1 MAGNDFEASPVMRG
15 LRTRKKPGKRW
26 GGLEVDPERLRELA
40 RGMYSQAS
48 LAALLNIS
56 HDTLSR
62 RLQEPEYREAFER
75 GRSEGCAEISNLQM
89 KAARKGNPAMLI
101 WLGKQHLG
109 QRDTNVTQLAGPE
122 GGSMQIEIIRVAVQR
137 DMEAPAPEA
146 PQIVRLNGK
155 SE

>member
-1 MAGNDFEASPVMRG
+1 MRR
-15 LRTRKKPGKRW
+15 LRERKKPGSRVTRFDVP
-26 GGLEVDPERLRELA
+26 LDRLRELA

-48 LAALLNIS
+48 LAALLGIS
-56 HDTLSR
+56 HDTLTR

-109 QRDTNVTQLAGPE
+109 QRDTNVSQLAGPE

-155 SE
+155 TE